1 MIILKILLI
10 VLLSVISI
18 TLIILIIYSII
29 MYKVFKETFFRKE
42 CFSLLDLDLSNTHY
56 AKHLDKIR
64 ENINYFNTLGYED
77 IKIQNDGYI
86 LHGRYYDQGSNN
98 TVIMVH
104 GYHAKPLNN
113 FNASGISFLNHGYNI
128 LMIDER
134 AHNDS
139 DGLYTTMGIEEAG
152 DIQAWI
158 EWADSAYIIK
168 NIVLYGVSMGA
179 ATVGY
184 LSSKI
189 DNPKVKALILD
200 CGFTS
205 FYDEI
210 FYQERKRKDLFLV
223 LFFMRLYAKMF
234 LHIDIKNR
242 VSESLKDDK
251 IPIYFIH
258 GLDDEMVPVEHTIT
272 NFNAVKAD
280 KKVRYVAGAGHTTSF
295 LIDYDYL
302 DKDVFSFIN
311 KYIDD

>member
-1 MIILKILLI
+1 MTLKEILLI
-10 VLLSVISI
+10 ISISILSIIVLLF
-18 TLIILIIYSII
+18 IIYGFI
-29 MYKVFKETFFRKE
+29 MAIVFKKTFGRSK
-42 CFSLLDLDLSNTHY
+42 CISLLDLDLRNTHY
-56 AKHLDKIR
+56 NKHLKQ
-64 ENINYFNTLGYED
+64 
-77 IKIQNDGYI
+77 IKEYI
-86 LHGRYYDQGSNN
+86 LYFSSIPYEVVKIKNDNLVLSGKYYNNGSPN
-98 TVIMVH
+98 TVIMAH
-104 GYHAKPLNN
+104 GYHAKSLNN
-113 FNASGISFLNHGYNI
+113 FHASGISFLNHGYNI

-139 DGLYTTMGIEEAG
+139 EGKFTTMGLKEQY
-152 DIQAWI
+152 DILEWI
-158 EWADSAYIIK
+158 KWVERTTNTQ

-179 ATVGY
+179 ASVCY
-184 LSSKI
+184 LSNKLENTLVRAIVS
-189 DNPKVKALILD
+189 D

-210 FYQERKRKDLFLV
+210 FYQERKRIDLLLI

-242 VSESLKDDK
+242 VSESLKDDI

-272 NFNAVKAD
+272 NFNAVKAE